1 MPDAPARGV
10 RKLWI
15 GALSLAALFFAGALL
30 LDLAYAFNG
39 SLELFPTAEQQ
50 GKIRTISMLAGIA
63 LALAEGATL
72 FLLGRFCLCA
82 RRARNPGVPKP

>member
-10 RKLWI
+10 RKLRI

-50 GKIRTISMLAGIA
+50 GKTRTIAVLAGIA
-63 LALAEGATL
+63 LALAEGLTL
-72 FLLGRFCLCA
+72 FLLVRLCA
-82 RRARNPGVPKP
+82 RTRRIRHGQHP